1 MRDLFSKLPGATQL
15 IEIKENQAYALWIRI
30 LKDRVKK
37 NPLVSS

>member
-37 NPLVSS
+37 NPSVSS